1 MAKNIVK
8 VAGGSISN
16 RIDAYNI
23 KHGLVHSNIQ
33 PFGLDCDTKQNKEF
47 RDIRDRRTTSITLG
61 DYGLGGSSF
70 NTQRLASTLK
80 PRVEEILLRNEEIAN
95 EQGNE
100 IKTVYI
106 NLYPTGTSAS
116 ATPIV
121 ATASKKIGNDP
132 LIFAVLPEN
141 LAESYQHISCIYSM
155 ALSSFFSTII
165 LREEFAESVP
175 MNTRI
180 RAREAAGM
188 NPSKF
193 YITAQFSMK
202 LCNRLAQIISGVP
215 YSESKQ
221 ETKDDEDELSF
232 LDAEESST
240 RDMSVELESAI
251 GGRPE
256 LFSLYYGHT
265 KGNNFEKLAIL
276 RPSVMTTE
284 YPGDPLIFAGFNA
297 LQMSE
302 DEAGSAIMTGLEMQ
316 GLKPERIF
324 FTPSTQNEIIALIP
338 TSIPDR
344 IKDLIALVQ
353 RDKPLKDVMEKLAK
367 KTILSNVYP
376 IRRGFESRIIKERLE
391 QIFYH
396 DKSDVEE
403 LAKKQ
408 GSSLSWDELVEHN
421 LLFYLAEKHGVYL
434 KPIGG
439 DVK

>member
-8 VAGGSISN
+8 VAPGSISN
-16 RIDAYNI
+16 QVDAYNI

-33 PFGLDCDTKQNKEF
+33 HFGLDCDTIKHREF
-47 RDIRDRRTTSITLG
+47 KKIGDRRITSITLG

-70 NTQRLASTLK
+70 NTQRLASTLTPK
-80 PRVEEILLRNEEIAN
+80 VEEILLRNEEIAN

-100 IKTVYI
+100 IKTIYI

-116 ATPIV
+116 AAPIV

-165 LREEFAESVP
+165 SREEFAESVP
-175 MNTRI
+175 MDTRI

-221 ETKDDEDELSF
+221 ETKDDEDDLGF

-276 RPSVMTTE
+276 HPSVMTTE
-284 YPGDPLIFAGFNA
+284 YPGDPLIFAGYDA
-297 LQMSE
+297 SLSE
-302 DEAGSAIMTGLEMQ
+302 DEVGSAIMTGLEMQ

-324 FTPSTQNEIIALIP
+324 FTPSTKNEIIALIP

-344 IKDLIALVQ
+344 IKDLIRLVQ

-376 IRRGFESRIIKERLE
+376 IRRGFESRIIKERMS

-408 GSSLSWDELVEHN
+408 GSSSSWDELVERN

-439 DVK
+439 DAE

>member
-8 VAGGSISN
+8 VATGSISN

-23 KHGLVHSNIQ
+23 KHGLIHSNIQ

-47 RDIRDRRTTSITLG
+47 RDIGDRRITSITLG

-80 PRVEEILLRNEEIAN
+80 PRVEEILLRNEEMAN

-116 ATPIV
+116 TAPIV

-141 LAESYQHISCIYSM
+141 LAESYQHLSCIYSM
-155 ALSSFFSTII
+155 ALSSFFPTII
-165 LREEFAESVP
+165 LREEFAESVS
-175 MNTRI
+175 MDTRI
-180 RAREAAGM
+180 RARDAAGM

-193 YITAQFSMK
+193 HITAQFSMK

-215 YSESKQ
+215 YSEFKQ
-221 ETKDDEDELSF
+221 ESKDDEDDLGF

-276 RPSVMTTE
+276 HPSVMTAE
-284 YPGDPLIFAGFNA
+284 YPGDPLIFAGCDG
-297 LQMSE
+297 MSE
-302 DEAGSAIMTGLEMQ
+302 DEAGNAIMTGLEMQ

-324 FTPSTQNEIIALIP
+324 FTPSTKNEIIALIP

-344 IKDLIALVQ
+344 IKDLIRLVQ

-376 IRRGFESRIIKERLE
+376 IRRGFESRIIKERLA
-391 QIFYH
+391 QIFYQ
-396 DKSDVEE
+396 DISGVEE

-408 GSSLSWDELVEHN
+408 GSSLSWDDLVEHN